1 MERLLPDPVPRED
14 ESLAGSIPERDRE
27 HAAKLRREV
36 EAVLLVDVGDD
47 RGVPGAGHHMASL
60 VQVAANVLEVV
71 QLAVEDRDD
80 VTGLVQHGL
89 VAGLEIDDL
98 EAAMAEDATPER
110 GDAAGVG
117 AAMDERLGHAGD
129 DVRVGRSGGRY

>member
-1 MERLLPDPVPRED
+1 MSPVPGTAWPRSCE
-14 ESLAGSIPERDRE
+14 
-27 HAAKLRREV
+27 
-36 EAVLLVDVGDD
+36 
-47 RGVPGAGHHMASL
+47 
-60 VQVAANVLEVV
+60 VAANLLEVV

-89 VAGLEIDDL
+89 VAGLEVDDL
-98 EAAMAEDATPER
+98 EAAMAEDAAPER

-117 AAMDERLGHAGD
+117 AAVDERLGHAGD